1 MTDTTAQP
9 CLDSQPY
16 FATVRRIVDALA
28 AAGAPLSSETTER
41 LAVLAERNGQ
51 DEAEALLDERVL
63 VDVTLDERGFATLR
77 SGSAPP
83 KLVER
88 GWRTFLVRIA
98 NPHAVTAPLHLAS
111 NPIPGLRQAPAPG
124 EFTEGFGLAQVPWNL
139 DRLDKTGLVRDSW
152 LRVELGDTAP
162 LSGLPLE
169 YRLLHLY
176 SSSGQAR
183 TATIGLSAVA
193 DTLGLHSGN
202 QLVWIDFEVEPS
214 FDVIFDVR
222 DEKGRTCVASLVI
235 RDGQDRVYPPQAMRV
250 APDMRFQPQIY
261 RGHGETVRLP
271 AGYYTVEARRGPE
284 YVPVRTSAN
293 VDGPDTTISLR
304 LERWIDAEGYGWYSS
319 DPHIH
324 AAGCSHYLVP
334 TEGVRPES
342 MIRQVRGEGLAL
354 GGVLTWGP
362 GYYHQKQFFT
372 GEAIS
377 PEATLEY
384 PDLQEANNQTF
395 RTATTELDHSSA
407 LRYDLEV
414 SGFPSSHLGHVMLLN
429 LDDQDYPGTRMV
441 NDWPSYTLPI
451 TRWGRDQGAV
461 VGYAHCGFG
470 LDVSSVD
477 LPNHEMPLFNSI
489 GANEAIIDVTHGT
502 VDFIAGAEA
511 LPSMELN
518 SWYHML
524 NSGFRIA
531 MVGETD
537 YPCIFDERPGVGRTY
552 VAMDVPMDG
561 GAGYPEWVAGLAS
574 GRLYFGD
581 GRTHFLEFTVE
592 DVHNGATLEMSEAGT
607 VTVHAKVAARLE
619 EEITDEI
626 RAIRESPAYARPSWH
641 LERARIGDSRTVP
654 LELVVNGVAVERREI
669 KADGAVQDLTF
680 SVPVEKSSWIALR
693 VLPSGH
699 THPTFVHVGGRPVR
713 ASRRSAQWCREAID
727 VIWDQKGRFV
737 RDEERADAEA
747 AFDFARR
754 RYEEIAAEC
763 AEET

>member
-1 MTDTTAQP
+1 MTDDTVQP
-9 CLDSQPY
+9 YLDSQPY
-16 FATVRRIVDALA
+16 FATARRIVDSLA
-28 AAGAPLSSETTER
+28 AAGAPMSLGNTER
-41 LAVLAERNGQ
+41 LALLAGDEDQNEAER
-51 DEAEALLDERVL
+51 LLSEQVI
-63 VDVTLDERGFATLR
+63 VDVALDAAGFARLR
-77 SGSAPP
+77 RGSAAPH
-83 KLVER
+83 LVER
-88 GWRTFLVRIA
+88 GWRTFLLRIA
-98 NPHAVTAPLHLAS
+98 NPHAITAHLHLAS

-124 EFTEGFGLAQVPWNL
+124 EFTEGLGLAQVPWNV
-139 DRLDKTGLVRDSW
+139 DRLNKAGLIADSW
-152 LRVELGDTAP
+152 LRVELGDTSP

-169 YRLLHLY
+169 YRLLHIY
-176 SSSGQAR
+176 SSSGRAR
-183 TATIGLSAVA
+183 TTKIGVSAVA
-193 DTLGLHSGN
+193 DTLGLHSGD
-202 QLVWIDFEVEPS
+202 QWVWIDFEVEPS
-214 FDVIFDVR
+214 FDVSFDIH
-222 DEKGRTCVASLVI
+222 DENGRTCVASLVI

-250 APDMRFQPQIY
+250 APDMRFHPQIY

-284 YVPVRTSAN
+284 YVPVRSSVE
-293 VDGPDTTISLR
+293 VDGPGSTISVQLQ
-304 LERWIDAEGYGWYSS
+304 RWIDPEGHGWYSS

-384 PDLQEANNQTF
+384 PDLQQANNQSF
-395 RTATTELDHSSA
+395 RTTTTELDGHSA

-429 LDDQDYPGTRMV
+429 LTDQDYPGTHTV

-451 TRWGRDQGAV
+451 TRWGREQGAV
-461 VGYAHCGFG
+461 IGYAHCGFG
-470 LDVSSVD
+470 LGVASTE
-477 LPNHEMPLFNSI
+477 LPNYEMPPFNSI
-489 GANEAIIDVTHGT
+489 GVNEALIDVTHGT

-524 NSGFRIA
+524 NCGFRLA
-531 MVGETD
+531 MVGESD

-561 GAGYPEWVAGLAS
+561 GAGYADWVVGLIS

-581 GRTHFLEFTVE
+581 GRTHFLEFTI
-592 DVHNGATLEMSEAGT
+592 DGAHSGATLDISRAGT
-607 VTVHAKVAARLE
+607 VTVHAKVAARLDE
-619 EEITDEI
+619 TITDEL
-626 RAIRESPAYARPSWH
+626 RAIRESPPYARPSWH
-641 LERARIGDSRTVP
+641 IERARIAETRAVA
-654 LELVVNGVAVERREI
+654 LELVVNGAAVESAQI
-669 KADGAVQDLTF
+669 SADGTVQDLTF
-680 SVPVEKSSWIALR
+680 CLQVEKSSWIAVR
-693 VLPSGH
+693 VLPSAH
-699 THPTFVHVGGRPVR
+699 THPIFVHIGGRPVR
-713 ASRRSAQWCREAID
+713 ASRRSAQWCRQAID
-727 VIWDQKGRFV
+727 VMWDEKGRFI
-737 RDEERADAEA
+737 RDEERADANA

-754 RYEEIAAEC
+754 RYEQIAAEC
-763 AEET
+763 ESGT